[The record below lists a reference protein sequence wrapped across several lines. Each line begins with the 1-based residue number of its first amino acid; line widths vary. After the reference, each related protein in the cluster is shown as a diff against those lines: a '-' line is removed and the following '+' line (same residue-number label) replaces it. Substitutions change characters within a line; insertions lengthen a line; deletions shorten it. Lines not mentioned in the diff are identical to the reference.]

1 LELGRKRCADLAG
14 TGLFLLTLSAWA
26 TLGGGGGCL
35 GPPAPPPGCLD
46 NDSLVVATPSQRL
59 YDYPVSDHTL
69 DARNVDWVGQA
80 VDGVDLEGDGDGC
93 FVGGRIQGTWN
104 QADSWDL
111 YHGRKA
117 LPAGLGSY
125 PLTVEHAHIMNF
137 GDGAA
142 LELATPCPNGSPTWL
157 HVRDSLLE
165 DLHDDAVESDGLCS
179 VEVDDTLIDRAYVA
193 FAFRN
198 RESQPNRI
206 GSANTV
212 NVRNNLVRMHAFAN
226 NYQGQTAHNGIWKW
240 ARGGRGPKV
249 IVRNNRFLA
258 FDAPPGGTLFPFVN
272 RVRTCE
278 NNVLLFAGSEA
289 EWQQALAGGC
299 DDKGDDGL
307 CDGERLLALAS
318 CYTVIT
324 KPDTQSEADFLAAHW
339 NPHVATWKASHSADE
354 E

>member
-1 LELGRKRCADLAG
+1 LRLGRKQYAGVAG
-14 TGLFLLTLSAWA
+14 TGLFLLAWA
-26 TLGGGGGCL
+26 ALGGGGGCFST
-35 GPPAPPPGCLD
+35 PTPAPGCLD
-46 NDSLVVATPSQRL
+46 NDSLVVPSPSQRL
-59 YDYPVSDHTL
+59 YDYPVADHTL
-69 DARNVDWVGQA
+69 DARNVDWVGQTP
-80 VDGVDLEGDGDGC
+80 DGVDLEGEGDGC

-117 LPAGLGSY
+117 LPSGLDSS
-125 PLTVEHAHIMNF
+125 PLIVEKVRLMNF
-137 GDGAA
+137 GDGAV
-142 LELATPCPNGSPTWL
+142 LELATPCPNGSPAWL
-157 HVRDSLLE
+157 LLRDNLLE
-165 DLHDDAVESDGLCS
+165 DMHDDAVESDGLCS
-179 VEVDDTLIDRAYVA
+179 VEVEDTLIDRAYVA

-198 RESQPNRI
+198 RESQPNRN
-206 GSANTV
+206 GSGNTV
-212 NVRNNLVRMHAFAN
+212 YVRNSLVRMHAFAS
-226 NYQGQTAHNGIWKW
+226 NYLGQTAHNGIWKW
-240 ARGGRGPKV
+240 AHAGRGPKV
-249 IVRNNRFLA
+249 VVRNNRFLA

-272 RVRTCE
+272 RVQACE

-307 CDGERLLALAS
+307 CDGERLLSLAY

-339 NPHVATWKASHSADE
+339 DPHVSSWKSTHSADE